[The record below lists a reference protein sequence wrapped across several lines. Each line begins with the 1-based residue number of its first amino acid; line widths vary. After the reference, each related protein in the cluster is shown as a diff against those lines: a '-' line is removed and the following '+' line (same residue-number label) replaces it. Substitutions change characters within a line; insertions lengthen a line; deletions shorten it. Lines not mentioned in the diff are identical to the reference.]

1 MYHSP
6 LIHKV
11 INLFKSTELNIA
23 FRTCNTIYNQLHN
36 RSPQTNTD
44 SSGIYRLQC
53 KTCDKSYVGQIGR
66 SIAIRYL
73 EHIQYIRT
81 NIPVSAYALYILN
94 NRHEYGS
101 LEHTIQLLQACSKG
115 KMMNW
120 RDSFYMQVLQQQNL
134 LTEKHKTTEPNPLY
148 ALGNIT
154 KQHHT
159 TRHTLKTQYIL
170 GWHNNSTN
178 RQVSPSLKLYNYTCH
193 FHDTMFINPL
203 IQSLS
208 ITDCITGT
216 TEYFLRIPW
225 QNNII
230 IAREIL
236 TFFMILSTDNK
247 TYVTF

>member
-1 MYHSP
+1 MLSTPITEQARQQEWDTICTIAMNNGFPLWIIYNLKNKRIKTLKAKNIPTQTQRKNWITLMYHSP

-170 GWHNNSTN
+170 G
-178 RQVSPSLKLYNYTCH
+178 
-193 FHDTMFINPL
+193 
-203 IQSLS
+203 
-208 ITDCITGT
+208 
-216 TEYFLRIPW
+216 
-225 QNNII
+225 
-230 IAREIL
+230 
-236 TFFMILSTDNK
+236 
-247 TYVTF
+247 